1 MITEISNEDREQICK
16 FKEIANRR
24 GIANSKQVQNL
35 FNRVFNTPNMK
46 ASSCAGCVRGR
57 INKLWNALQEL
68 ERKEKEEA
76 EKKNAEEN

>member
-1 MITEISNEDREQICK
+1 MITEITEEDREQIKK

-57 INKLWNALQEL
+57 INKLWNALQEI
-68 ERKEKEEA
+68 EKEEA
-76 EKKNAEEN
+76 ETKEKKEV